1 MARKNFD
8 EILKEFLD
16 ESSEGLQQL
25 DTLLVK
31 LEHERDPARVAD
43 IFRAIHTIKGTSGL
57 LGLNNLEMLA
67 HAGEDLLTEIRD
79 GNLIPNKEI
88 TTALLQMVDSI
99 RAAME
104 IVAEKKSDAG
114 FQASEL
120 IARLESL
127 KAGPKDPANLT
138 QQATLRPQET
148 VEQTTAEATQDS
160 SAAPAHSSAAAQ
172 HLRVDV
178 SLLDKLM
185 NMVGELV
192 LVRNQ
197 ILQLGHSNSAIT
209 SSSQKLH
216 QITTELQEGMMKTRM
231 QPVSNLWDRVPR
243 LVRDVSLACNKRV
256 RVEFEGG
263 ETELDKT
270 ILETIKD
277 PLTHLIRNAIDHG
290 IELPEVRRAKG
301 KPEEGTIVLRAYHD
315 GGQVCIEV
323 SDDGQ
328 GIDTARIVAE
338 AIEKGSITAERA
350 GRLSERDQKR
360 LMFLPGVSTS
370 NDITRVSG
378 RGVGMDIVKTNTER
392 IGGTV
397 DLLTASNGGAGFRMT
412 IPLTLAIIPA
422 LVVVSRGIRYA
433 IPQVNILELV
443 RLSPDQAVTAIEQAR
458 GCSVYRLRGRLIPIL
473 HLHEVLRLNQRDGR
487 PEQPSDG
494 VNLVILQAGMHSFGL
509 AVDGINDTQEIV
521 VKPLARQLKGLTVC
535 SGATIMGDGA
545 VAMILDVI
553 GLARRVGVDVQN
565 EARSRAASVT
575 ERDAAIERLVVFRV
589 GKNRRLA
596 MPLHLVAR
604 LEEFPK
610 DKLENSA
617 GQLVVQYRG
626 GIMPVIALAG
636 VLNLESDGDGNGLVQ
651 VIVYEKE
658 GKSVG
663 LIVDEIVDIV
673 EERLT
678 VQEADFHKNIRG
690 RAVIQG
696 RVTDLLEI
704 PHISDL
710 WSAAA
715 QAARGVN

>member
-8 EILKEFLD
+8 EILKEFVD
-16 ESSEGLQQL
+16 ESSEGLQRL
-25 DTLLVK
+25 DTLLVQ
-31 LEHERDPARVAD
+31 LESGRDSATVTD
-43 IFRAIHTIKGTSGL
+43 IFRVIHSIKGTSGL
-57 LGLNNLEMLA
+57 LGLNNLEKLA
-67 HAGEDLLTEIRD
+67 HAGESLLSEIRD
-79 GNLIPNKEI
+79 GNRVPDKEVI
-88 TTALLQMVDSI
+88 TALLRMVDSI

-104 IVAEKKSDAG
+104 LVVVKRSDAEFDG
-114 FQASEL
+114 SEL
-120 IARLESL
+120 IARLEALNTTQANDPSGPSL
-127 KAGPKDPANLT
+127 
-138 QQATLRPQET
+138 
-148 VEQTTAEATQDS
+148 VSTTEVLSNMEPEAM
-160 SAAPAHSSAAAQ
+160 AAPAATGVGGQ

-192 LVRNQ
+192 LVRNR
-197 ILQLGHSNSAIT
+197 ILQLGHSNAAIT
-209 SSSQKLH
+209 ASSQKLH

-243 LVRDVSLACNKRV
+243 LVRDVSIACEKQV

-290 IELPEVRRAKG
+290 IEHPQERLAKG
-301 KPEEGTIVLRAYHD
+301 KPEEGVIILRAYHD

-323 SDDGQ
+323 SDDGK
-328 GIDTARIVAE
+328 GIDTARIVTD
-338 AIEKGSITAERA
+338 AIEKGAVSAERA
-350 GRLSERDQKR
+350 ARLSEREQKM
-360 LMFLPGVSTS
+360 LMFVPGVSTS
-370 NDITRVSG
+370 ADVTKVSG
-378 RGVGMDIVKTNTER
+378 RGVGMDVVKTNTER

-397 DLLTASNGGAGFRMT
+397 DVLMPPQGGTCFRLT

-422 LVVVSRGIRYA
+422 LVVMSRGVRYA

-443 RLSPDQAVTAIEQAR
+443 RLSADQAAAGIESAR
-458 GCSVYRLRGRLIPIL
+458 GCSVYRLRGRLTPIL
-473 HLHEVLRLNQRDGR
+473 YLHQELRLKDARA
-487 PEQPSDG
+487 EQETDG
-494 VNLVILQAGMHSFGL
+494 VNLVILQAGSHSFGL
-509 AVDGINDTQEIV
+509 AVDDIHDTEEIV

-535 SGATIMGDGA
+535 SGATIMGDGS
-545 VAMILDVI
+545 VALILDVI

-565 EARSRAASVT
+565 EAQSRTSAHTAADT
-575 ERDAAIERLVVFRV
+575 QIERLVIFRV
-589 GKNRRLA
+589 GRNRRLA
-596 MPLHLVAR
+596 MPLNLVAR
-604 LEEFPK
+604 LEEFSRE
-610 DKLENSA
+610 KLENSA
-617 GQLVVQYRG
+617 GQMVVQYRG
-626 GIMPVIALAG
+626 GVMPVVPLAD
-636 VLNLESDGDGNGLVQ
+636 VLNLESDSHASDLAQ

-678 VQEADFHKNIRG
+678 VHEADFHKNIRG

-696 RVTDLLEI
+696 RVTDLLDI

-710 WSAAA
+710 WSSTAHKLA
-715 QAARGVN
+715 GVN